1 MTPTRYYTAST
12 ASTNTFL
19 HEMMR
24 QDKLPE
30 GFLLYT
36 DFQTAGKG
44 QPGNTWESENG
55 KNLLFSM
62 LLYPH
67 SIKVYEQ
74 FILSEITGL
83 AIRKVLEKYTDD
95 ICIKWPNDIYWK
107 DKKIAG
113 ILIENSLFRD
123 RIDTCII
130 GIGLNVNQEVFIS
143 NAPNP
148 VSLRQITG
156 NDINRE
162 ILSMEI
168 QAELLN
174 IYQNYSPEFI
184 HQEYLNNLYRR
195 NGFHRYAETAAN
207 TVFDAEVEDVL
218 PDGRLILR
226 TQAGEIKSYYFKE
239 IQFVI

>member
-19 HEMMR
+19 QEMMR

-44 QPGNTWESENG
+44 QPGNTWESENE

-62 LLYPH
+62 LLYPYY
-67 SIKVYEQ
+67 IKVNEQ
-74 FILSEITGL
+74 FILSEITSL

-162 ILSMEI
+162 ILLMEI

-195 NGFHRYAETAAN
+195 NGFHRYAETTAN
-207 TVFDAEVEDVL
+207 TVFDAEIEDVL

-226 TQAGEIKSYYFKE
+226 IQAGEIRTFYFKE
-239 IQFVI
+239 IQFVL

>member
-12 ASTNTFL
+12 ASTNTLL

-36 DFQTAGKG
+36 DFQSAGKG

-156 NDINRE
+156 NDVNRE
-162 ILSMEI
+162 ILLKEI

-184 HQEYLNNLYRR
+184 HQEYLNYLYRR

>member
-19 HEMMR
+19 QEMMR
-24 QDKLPE
+24 LEKLPE

-162 ILSMEI
+162 ILLMEI

-207 TVFDAEVEDVL
+207 TVFDAEIEDVL

-226 TQAGEIKSYYFKE
+226 IQAGEIRTFYFKE
-239 IQFVI
+239 IQFVL

>member
-156 NDINRE
+156 NDVNRE
-162 ILSMEI
+162 ILLKEI

-184 HQEYLNNLYRR
+184 HQEYLNHLYRR

-207 TVFDAEVEDVL
+207 TVFDAEIEDVL

-226 TQAGEIKSYYFKE
+226 TQAGEIRTFYFKE
-239 IQFVI
+239 IQFVL

>member
-162 ILSMEI
+162 ILLMKI

-195 NGFHRYAETAAN
+195 NGFHRYAETTAN
-207 TVFDAEVEDVL
+207 TVFDAEIEDVL

-226 TQAGEIKSYYFKE
+226 TQAGETRTFYFKE
-239 IQFVI
+239 IQFVL

>member
-1 MTPTRYYTAST
+1 MTPSRHYIAST
-12 ASTNTFL
+12 ASTNTLL

-36 DFQTAGKG
+36 DFQSAGKG

-162 ILSMEI
+162 ILLMEI

-195 NGFHRYAETAAN
+195 NGFHCYAETAAN
-207 TVFDAEVEDVL
+207 TVVDAEVEDVL

-226 TQAGEIKSYYFKE
+226 IQAGEIRTFYFKE
-239 IQFVI
+239 IQFVL

>member
-162 ILSMEI
+162 ILLMEI

>member
-162 ILSMEI
+162 ILLMEI

-207 TVFDAEVEDVL
+207 TVFDAEIEDVL

-226 TQAGEIKSYYFKE
+226 TQAGETRTFYFKE
-239 IQFVI
+239 IQFVL

>member
-156 NDINRE
+156 NDVNRE
-162 ILSMEI
+162 ILLMEI

-195 NGFHRYAETAAN
+195 NGFHRYAETTAN
-207 TVFDAEVEDVL
+207 TVFDAEIEDVL

-226 TQAGEIKSYYFKE
+226 IQAGEIKSYYFKE

>member
-36 DFQTAGKG
+36 DFQSAGKG

-162 ILSMEI
+162 ILLMEI

-195 NGFHRYAETAAN
+195 NGFHRYAETTAN
-207 TVFDAEVEDVL
+207 TVFDAEIEDVL

-226 TQAGEIKSYYFKE
+226 TQAGETRTFYFKE
-239 IQFVI
+239 IQFVL

>member
-156 NDINRE
+156 NDVNRE

-195 NGFHRYAETAAN
+195 NGFHRYAETTAN
-207 TVFDAEVEDVL
+207 TVFDAEIEDVL

-226 TQAGEIKSYYFKE
+226 IQAGEIRTFYFKE
-239 IQFVI
+239 IQFVL

>member
-162 ILSMEI
+162 ILLMKI

-207 TVFDAEVEDVL
+207 TVFDAEIEDVL

-226 TQAGEIKSYYFKE
+226 TQAGETRTFYFKE
-239 IQFVI
+239 IQFVL

>member
-162 ILSMEI
+162 ILLMEI

-195 NGFHRYAETAAN
+195 NGFHRYAETTAN
-207 TVFDAEVEDVL
+207 TVFDAEIEDVL

-226 TQAGEIKSYYFKE
+226 IQAGEIRTFYFKE
-239 IQFVI
+239 IQFVL

>member
-156 NDINRE
+156 NDVNRE
-162 ILSMEI
+162 ILLMEI

-184 HQEYLNNLYRR
+184 HQEYLNHLYRR
-195 NGFHRYAETAAN
+195 NGFHCYAETAAN

>member
-83 AIRKVLEKYTDD
+83 AIRKVLEKYSDD
-95 ICIKWPNDIYWK
+95 ITIKWPNDIYWK

-162 ILSMEI
+162 ILLMEI

-207 TVFDAEVEDVL
+207 TVFDAEIEDVL

-226 TQAGEIKSYYFKE
+226 TQAGETRTFYFKE
-239 IQFVI
+239 IQFVL

>member
-156 NDINRE
+156 NDVNRE
-162 ILSMEI
+162 ILLMEI

-195 NGFHRYAETAAN
+195 NGFHRYAETTAN
-207 TVFDAEVEDVL
+207 TVFDAEIEDVL

-226 TQAGEIKSYYFKE
+226 IQAGEIRTFYFKE
-239 IQFVI
+239 IQFVL

>member
-62 LLYPH
+62 LLYPY
-67 SIKVYEQ
+67 SIKVNEQ
-74 FILSEITGL
+74 FILSEITSL

-162 ILSMEI
+162 ILLMEI

-195 NGFHRYAETAAN
+195 NGFHRYAETTAN
-207 TVFDAEVEDVL
+207 TVFDAEIEDVL

-226 TQAGEIKSYYFKE
+226 TQAGETRTFYFKE
-239 IQFVI
+239 IQFVL

>member
-19 HEMMR
+19 QEMMR

-44 QPGNTWESENG
+44 QPGNTWEIENE

-62 LLYPH
+62 LLYPYY
-67 SIKVYEQ
+67 IKVNEQ
-74 FILSEITGL
+74 FILSEITSL

-162 ILSMEI
+162 ILLMEI

-195 NGFHRYAETAAN
+195 NGFHRYAETTAN
-207 TVFDAEVEDVL
+207 TVFDAEIEDVL

-226 TQAGEIKSYYFKE
+226 IQAGEIRTFYFKE
-239 IQFVI
+239 IQFVL

>member
-162 ILSMEI
+162 ILLMEI

-207 TVFDAEVEDVL
+207 TVFDAEIEDVL

-226 TQAGEIKSYYFKE
+226 IQAGEIRTFYFKE
-239 IQFVI
+239 IQFVL

>member
-44 QPGNTWESENG
+44 QPGNTWESENE

-62 LLYPH
+62 LLYPYY
-67 SIKVYEQ
+67 IKVNEQ
-74 FILSEITGL
+74 FILSEITSL

-156 NDINRE
+156 NDVNRE
-162 ILSMEI
+162 ILLMEI

-195 NGFHRYAETAAN
+195 NGFHRYAETTAN
-207 TVFDAEVEDVL
+207 TVFDAEIEDVL

-226 TQAGEIKSYYFKE
+226 IQAGEIRTFYFKE
-239 IQFVI
+239 IQFVL

>member
-156 NDINRE
+156 NDVNRE
-162 ILSMEI
+162 ILLMEI

-184 HQEYLNNLYRR
+184 HQEYLNHLYRR
-195 NGFHRYAETAAN
+195 NGFHRYAETTAN
-207 TVFDAEVEDVL
+207 TVFDAEIEDVL

-226 TQAGEIKSYYFKE
+226 IQAGEIRTFYFKE
-239 IQFVI
+239 IQFVL

>member
-1 MTPTRYYTAST
+1 MTPSRHYIAST
-12 ASTNTFL
+12 ASTNTLL

-162 ILSMEI
+162 ILLMKI

-195 NGFHRYAETAAN
+195 NGFHRYAETTAN
-207 TVFDAEVEDVL
+207 TVFDAEIEDVL

-226 TQAGEIKSYYFKE
+226 TQAGETRTFYFKE
-239 IQFVI
+239 IQFVL

>member
-162 ILSMEI
+162 ILLMEI

-195 NGFHRYAETAAN
+195 NGFHRYAETTAN
-207 TVFDAEVEDVL
+207 TVFDAEIEDVL

-226 TQAGEIKSYYFKE
+226 TQAGETRTFYFKE
-239 IQFVI
+239 IQFVL

>member
-1 MTPTRYYTAST
+1 MTPTRYYIAST
-12 ASTNTFL
+12 DSTNVL
-19 HEMMR
+19 LQEMMR
-24 QDKLPE
+24 LEKLPE

-113 ILIENSLFRD
+113 ILI
-123 RIDTCII
+123 
-130 GIGLNVNQEVFIS
+130 
-143 NAPNP
+143 
-148 VSLRQITG
+148 
-156 NDINRE
+156 
-162 ILSMEI
+162 
-168 QAELLN
+168 
-174 IYQNYSPEFI
+174 
-184 HQEYLNNLYRR
+184 
-195 NGFHRYAETAAN
+195 
-207 TVFDAEVEDVL
+207 
-218 PDGRLILR
+218 
-226 TQAGEIKSYYFKE
+226 
-239 IQFVI
+239 